1 MRIAAAVPSAASGG
15 SSKSVRV
22 STSKKPSSLTYADL
36 RECFHLPITDVAK
49 QLGLCTTVLKSV
61 CRKFAIKKWP
71 YRQIRK
77 IDNCL
82 TSLRNAMRGAP
93 SENEQ
98 GLFSEQIAALTRVR
112 ESVLDDPNSIHFLV
126 PLRDIAKVG
135 RNGRPQAQPKHLG
148 AILNKF
154 NASHAKKGTVAAEQ
168 HEIRANKAPAITQG
182 VGPGSSSAP
191 THFTDLK
198 PSPNT
203 ARISTNS
210 MHVPQS
216 ASRVNNDQ
224 HTEMLETLLDLRRR
238 GNCEF
243 SHPASSPPNAQAEAK
258 VAHVWNH
265 HNPQLVTMLQDTNK
279 TNGSSDTGLKEE
291 FYSHAKISVAPN
303 LQVKEEKRIAI
314 MQSEILAAHILP
326 NDRNF
331 ATAYSSSL
339 PQLQNGYNTS
349 EFQGGVDSQ
358 TQ

>member
-1 MRIAAAVPSAASGG
+1 M
-15 SSKSVRV
+15 
-22 STSKKPSSLTYADL
+22 
-36 RECFHLPITDVAK
+36 PITDVAK

-135 RNGRPQAQPKHLG
+135 KNGRPQAQPKHLG

-168 HEIRANKAPAITQG
+168 HDIRANKSPAITQD

-198 PSPNT
+198 PGPNT

-210 MHVPQS
+210 IHAPQS

-238 GNCEF
+238 SNCEF
-243 SHPASSPPNAQAEAK
+243 SQPASSPSNAQAEAK
-258 VAHVWNH
+258 VA
-265 HNPQLVTMLQDTNK
+265 TKLQDTNK
-279 TNGSSDTGLKEE
+279 TNGSSNAGLKQE
-291 FYSHAKISVAPN
+291 FDSHTKISLEKMSTHIAAPN

-314 MQSEILAAHILP
+314 MQSEIRAAHISP

-331 ATAYSSSL
+331 ATIYSSSL

-349 EFQGGVDSQ
+349 EFQRGVDSQ